1 MAAETDGP
9 VRSAET
15 DKLWNELSVDPVE
28 LHLGKDSG
36 FTLRAYRMSD
46 TLPGAKAAAEPE
58 PAEDE
63 AAEEEEAPIG
73 KHAEKDEAAPE
84 DEDAPEP
91 DAADFAD
98 EEPAAEED
106 EDALDAEPEEVP
118 VFLTRKGK
126 LLVFREADALVAYVK
141 ENDDHDLA
149 VIEEYAELQ
158 ERLAADDIVC
168 DEDDTYELDLVVP
181 NLRGGQE
188 SWEPELLIKAAEV
201 GRDLGYALKNDSI
214 IGSLTSVNSNR
225 ASLGAIQNRFAST
238 ISNLQTTTE
247 NLSASRSRIQ
257 DTDFAAETAAMTRGQ
272 ILQQAGT
279 AMLAQAN
286 SLPNGV
292 LSLLK
297 S

>member
-1 MAAETDGP
+1 MAAESDGA

-15 DKLWNELSVDPVE
+15 DKLWNEMSVDPVE

-46 TLPGAKAAAEPE
+46 TLPGAKPVA
-58 PAEDE
+58 E
-63 AAEEEEAPIG
+63 AAEDDAPSG
-73 KHAEKDEAAPE
+73 ELAEKEEDVAPE

-98 EEPAAEED
+98 DEAPAEEED

-126 LLVFREADALVAYVK
+126 LLVFREPDALVAYVR

-158 ERLAADDIVC
+158 ERLTADDVVC
-168 DEDDTYELDLVVP
+168 DEDDTYELDLVVA

-201 GRDLGYALKNDSI
+201 GRDLGYALKNDSVI
-214 IGSLTSVNSNR
+214 
-225 ASLGAIQNRFAST
+225 ASLAPGSP
-238 ISNLQTTTE
+238 LDD
-247 NLSASRSRIQ
+247 L
-257 DTDFAAETAAMTRGQ
+257 DETFRVVVDGGFRGK
-272 ILQQAGT
+272 LAKRRLKKSDSQQA
-279 AMLAQAN
+279 AIAWR
-286 SLPNGV
+286 GV
-292 LSLLK
+292 IAK
-297 S
+297 INDHVEWRG

>member
-46 TLPGAKAAAEPE
+46 TLPGAKSKEAEPAGDE
-58 PAEDE
+58 ADEDAVEDE
-63 AAEEEEAPIG
+63 AEEAPAG
-73 KHAEKDEAAPE
+73 KHAEKDEATPE

-98 EEPAAEED
+98 ADPAAEDD

-149 VIEEYAELQ
+149 AIEEYAELQ
-158 ERLAADDIVC
+158 ERLSVDDIVC
-168 DEDDTYELDLVVP
+168 DEDDTYELDLVVA

-201 GRDLGYALKNDSI
+201 GRDLGYALKNDSVV
-214 IGSLTSVNSNR
+214 GSLAPGSP
-225 ASLGAIQNRFAST
+225 LDD
-238 ISNLQTTTE
+238 L
-247 NLSASRSRIQ
+247 
-257 DTDFAAETAAMTRGQ
+257 DETFRVVVDGGLRGK
-272 ILQQAGT
+272 LAKRRLKKNDSQQA
-279 AMLAQAN
+279 AIAWR
-286 SLPNGV
+286 GV
-292 LSLLK
+292 IAK
-297 S
+297 INDHVEWRG

>member
-1 MAAETDGP
+1 MAAESDGA

-15 DKLWNELSVDPVE
+15 DKLWNEMSVDPVE

-46 TLPGAKAAAEPE
+46 TLPGAKPVAEAE
-58 PAEDE
+58 EADAEDE
-63 AAEEEEAPIG
+63 APSSG
-73 KHAEKDEAAPE
+73 KAEKEEDVAPE

-98 EEPAAEED
+98 DETPAEEED

-126 LLVFREADALVAYVK
+126 LLVFREPDALVAYVK

-158 ERLAADDIVC
+158 ERLTADDVVC
-168 DEDDTYELDLVVP
+168 DEDDTYELDLVVA

-201 GRDLGYALKNDSI
+201 GRDLGYALKNDSVI
-214 IGSLTSVNSNR
+214 
-225 ASLGAIQNRFAST
+225 ASLAPGSP
-238 ISNLQTTTE
+238 LDD
-247 NLSASRSRIQ
+247 L
-257 DTDFAAETAAMTRGQ
+257 DETFRVVVDGGLRGK
-272 ILQQAGT
+272 LAKRRLKKSDSQQA
-279 AMLAQAN
+279 AIAWR
-286 SLPNGV
+286 GV
-292 LSLLK
+292 IAK
-297 S
+297 INDHVEWRG

>member
-1 MAAETDGP
+1 MAADSDEP

-15 DKLWNELSVDPVE
+15 DKLWNEMSVDPVE

-46 TLPGAKAAAEPE
+46 TLPGGKAAAAPE
-58 PAEDE
+58 PAEDDDADDDE
-63 AAEEEEAPIG
+63 QPRG
-73 KHAEKDEAAPE
+73 KHAADADAAPE

-98 EEPAAEED
+98 DEDDTAEED
-106 EDALDAEPEEVP
+106 EDALDATPEEVP

-141 ENDDHDLA
+141 ANDDHDLA

-158 ERLAADDIVC
+158 QRLSTDDIVC
-168 DEDDTYELDLVVP
+168 DEDDTYELDLVVA

-214 IGSLTSVNSNR
+214 VNSL
-225 ASLGAIQNRFAST
+225 APGSPLDDLDETF
-238 ISNLQTTTE
+238 
-247 NLSASRSRIQ
+247 RIVV
-257 DTDFAAETAAMTRGQ
+257 DGGLRGK
-272 ILQQAGT
+272 LAKRRLKKNDSQQA
-279 AMLAQAN
+279 AIAWR
-286 SLPNGV
+286 GV
-292 LSLLK
+292 IAK
-297 S
+297 INDHVEWRG

>member
-1 MAAETDGP
+1 MAAESDGA

-15 DKLWNELSVDPVE
+15 DKLWNEMSVDPVE

-46 TLPGAKAAAEPE
+46 TLPGAKPVAEE
-58 PAEDE
+58 ADAEDE
-63 AAEEEEAPIG
+63 APSGG
-73 KHAEKDEAAPE
+73 KAEKEEDVAPE

-98 EEPAAEED
+98 DETPAEEED

-126 LLVFREADALVAYVK
+126 LLVFREPDALVAYVK

-158 ERLAADDIVC
+158 ERLTADDVVC
-168 DEDDTYELDLVVP
+168 DEDDTYELDLVVA

-201 GRDLGYALKNDSI
+201 GRDLGYALKNDSVI
-214 IGSLTSVNSNR
+214 
-225 ASLGAIQNRFAST
+225 ASLAPGSP
-238 ISNLQTTTE
+238 LDD
-247 NLSASRSRIQ
+247 L
-257 DTDFAAETAAMTRGQ
+257 DETFRVVVDGGLRGK
-272 ILQQAGT
+272 LAKRRLKKSDSQQA
-279 AMLAQAN
+279 AIAWR
-286 SLPNGV
+286 GV
-292 LSLLK
+292 IAK
-297 S
+297 INDHVEWRG

>member
-1 MAAETDGP
+1 MAAESDGA

-15 DKLWNELSVDPVE
+15 DKLWNEMSVDPVE

-46 TLPGAKAAAEPE
+46 TLPGAKPVVEAEE
-58 PAEDE
+58 ADTEDE
-63 AAEEEEAPIG
+63 APSGGE
-73 KHAEKDEAAPE
+73 AEKEEDVAPE

-98 EEPAAEED
+98 DETPAEED

-158 ERLAADDIVC
+158 ERLTADDVVC
-168 DEDDTYELDLVVP
+168 DKDDTYELDLVVA

-201 GRDLGYALKNDSI
+201 GRDLGYALKNDSVI
-214 IGSLTSVNSNR
+214 
-225 ASLGAIQNRFAST
+225 ASLAPGSP
-238 ISNLQTTTE
+238 LDD
-247 NLSASRSRIQ
+247 L
-257 DTDFAAETAAMTRGQ
+257 DETFRVVVDGGFRGK
-272 ILQQAGT
+272 LAKRRLKKSDSQQA
-279 AMLAQAN
+279 AIAWR
-286 SLPNGV
+286 GV
-292 LSLLK
+292 IAK
-297 S
+297 INDHVEWRG